1 MKFKMITGEEQ
12 CNNEFIVNFLQA
24 PLVQTINFILNGILM
39 AAMLRGEFT
48 HPPRWK
54 NKYEY

>member
-1 MKFKMITGEEQ
+1 MITGEEQ

-39 AAMLRGEFT
+39 ATMLRGGGIL
-48 HPPRWK
+48 PPTQLK
-54 NKYEY
+54 TLI